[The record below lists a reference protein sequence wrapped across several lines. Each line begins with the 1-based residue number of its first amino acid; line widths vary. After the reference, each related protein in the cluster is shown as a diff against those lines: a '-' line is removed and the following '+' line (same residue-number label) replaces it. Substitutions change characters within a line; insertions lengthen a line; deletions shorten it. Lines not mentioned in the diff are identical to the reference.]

1 VDALIRIIV
10 CFGTALML
18 CSLLITGEI
27 TLFIHPKLK
36 WLVGMSVGLL
46 VILGVVQLWQIR
58 SGELHRIGWWSYS
71 IALLPVFFFLLVPP
85 KALDASI
92 ASKKGVT
99 YLDGSILNK
108 QQEKSTTESDL
119 SYADEIYEDFKQ
131 GIEPYKK
138 MPIIEFS
145 DQDYGDAYTMIY
157 SFPNEVE
164 GKKIK
169 LKGFIYFD
177 PEKKYQPVIGRFT
190 VTCCAADATVV
201 GFYMQTDQEFKENQW
216 IEATGTIRVKKEEE
230 LETPIIELESFKK
243 IDPPKDPYVY
253 F

>member
-1 VDALIRIIV
+1 MDALIRIIV
-10 CFGTALML
+10 CFGIALML
-18 CSLLITGEI
+18 SSLLITGEI

-36 WLVGMSVGLL
+36 WLVGLSIGLL
-46 VILGVVQLWQIR
+46 VILGIIQLWQIGA
-58 SGELHRIGWWSYS
+58 GELHRIGWWSYS
-71 IALLPVFFFLLVPP
+71 IVLLPIIVFLLVPP

-99 YLDGSILNK
+99 YLDGSVLNK
-108 QQEKSTTESDL
+108 QQENSTKTDL
-119 SYADEIYEDFKQ
+119 TYAEEVFDDFKK

-138 MPIIEFS
+138 MPVIEFS
-145 DQDYGDAYTMIY
+145 DQEYGDAYTMIY

-177 PEKKYQPVIGRFT
+177 PEKKYQPVISRFT
-190 VTCCAADATVV
+190 ITCCAADATVV
-201 GFYMQTDQEFKENQW
+201 GFYLKTDQEFKENQW
-216 IEATGTIRVKKEEE
+216 IEATGTIRIKKEEE
-230 LETPIIELESFKK
+230 FETPIIELESYKK